1 MANSDL
7 AFSIIHPFAFRHP
20 TTIMIAGPT
29 MCGKTR
35 LLVKAI
41 KENLF
46 HPAPTR
52 LIWVYSEWQ
61 AIYDDIRSFWP
72 KVEFEREM
80 GPELYETINSAENNL
95 VVLDDKMNDESGSKI
110 LAKMF
115 TQGAHHRNLTVV
127 FIVQNL
133 FHQGDSMR
141 NVSLNAHYM
150 ILFKN
155 PRDKGQVRALGSQ
168 MYPGDS
174 NFLVSSYRDAT
185 QERYGY
191 LLLDLH
197 PETPEPLRVRTGIF
211 RDNISHAYVPK
222 KGGDYKRGSKR
233 EGTD

>member
-1 MANSDL
+1 
-7 AFSIIHPFAFRHP
+7 
-20 TTIMIAGPT
+20 

-35 LLVKAI
+35 LLVKAL

-46 HPAPTR
+46 HPVPTR
-52 LIWVYSEWQ
+52 LIWVYGEWQ
-61 AIYDDIRSFWP
+61 PSYDEIRAFWP

-80 GPELYETINSAENNL
+80 TQELYETIYSDQNNL
-95 VVLDDKMNDESGSKI
+95 VVLDDKMNDDGGSKT
-110 LAKMF
+110 LAKLF

-133 FHQGDSMR
+133 FHQGESMR
-141 NVSLNAHYM
+141 SVSLNAHYM
-150 ILFKN
+150 FLFKN

-168 MYPGDS
+168 MYPGDG

-185 QERYGY
+185 EERYGY

-211 RDNISHAYVPK
+211 RDDVTHVYVPK
-222 KGGDYKRGSKR
+222 KGVDYKRGSKR
-233 EGTD
+233 ARKE